1 MGVRNRLYRLLE
13 EDGGI
18 GIGSQIVDAVL
29 VVVILA
35 NVTGFVLE
43 TVPSITTAW
52 AQELR
57 WLEIGSVG
65 IFTVEYL
72 ARLWCSPEVPF
83 LKRMPAWRARMAF
96 AGRAPMLIDLLSIL
110 PTYLSMFVPL
120 DLRILRVFRLFR
132 FLKLNRYSPAMHT
145 LTRVL
150 ANERRALAG
159 ALMLVLVALLF
170 AASGMYLIESTAQPN
185 AFGSIPQSAWW
196 AIVTLTTVGYGDVY
210 PITAFGKVFAGVV
223 MLCGLIVLALPIA
236 IISTGFAQEV
246 NRRDF
251 VLTWTMLAR
260 IPLFAE
266 LDANAVASLLGLL
279 KAQNLPPDREVSA
292 VSDAGRSMFFVASGH
307 VTDADGRAEYRDGDF
322 FGEHAILGINR
333 PSMAYITRGRTR
345 LLELSQA
352 DFQKLQAHHP
362 EVCQQIRALGEARW
376 RDVSGV

>member
-1 MGVRNRLYRLLE
+1 M
-13 EDGGI
+13 
-18 GIGSQIVDAVL
+18 Q
-29 VVVILA
+29 
-35 NVTGFVLE
+35 
-43 TVPSITTAW
+43 
-52 AQELR
+52 LR

-83 LKRMPAWRARMAF
+83 LKRMPAWRARLAF

-110 PTYLSMFVPL
+110 PTYLSMIVPL
-120 DLRILRVFRLFR
+120 DLRILSVFRLFR
-132 FLKLNRYSPAMHT
+132 FLKFNRYSPAMHT

-170 AASGMYLIESTAQPN
+170 AASGMYLIESEAQPQ
-185 AFGSIPQSAWW
+185 AFGSIPQAAWW

-210 PITAFGKVFAGVV
+210 PITAIGKVFAGVV

-260 IPLFAE
+260 IPMFAE
-266 LDANAVASLLGLL
+266 LDANSVGALLGLL
-279 KAQNLPPDREVSA
+279 KAQDLPPDREV
-292 VSDAGRSMFFVASGH
+292 
-307 VTDADGRAEYRDGDF
+307 TGDQRQWP
-322 FGEHAILGINR
+322 GDVLRGI
-333 PSMAYITRGRTR
+333 RTR
-345 LLELSQA
+345 
-352 DFQKLQAHHP
+352 D
-362 EVCQQIRALGEARW
+362 RR
-376 RDVSGV
+376 